1 MQLIIGDKSY
11 SSWSMRPWVLMRHFG
26 IPFDETLI
34 ELRTPETSA
43 RIRAVSPSGKV
54 PCLIDDDGLA
64 IWDSLAIAETL
75 AERHPAL
82 AMWPAEPA
90 ARARSRS
97 VSAEM
102 HAGFVALRAE
112 MPLDIRATLPG
123 REASPAALADVARID
138 ALWRDC
144 LAASGGPF
152 LFGAFGIADAM
163 YAPVVMRFVTY
174 APPLS
179 EVAAAYVARML
190 AVPAVAAWADE
201 ARHETRVF
209 DH

>member
-43 RIRAVSPSGKV
+43 RIRTVSPSGKV

-90 ARARSRS
+90 ARARARS

>member
-1 MQLIIGDKSY
+1 MQLIIGDKNY

-26 IPFDETLI
+26 IAFDETLI
-34 ELRTPETSA
+34 ELRTPATDA
-43 RIRAVSPSGKV
+43 QIRAVSPSGKV
-54 PCLIDDDGLA
+54 PCLIDDAGHA

-75 AERHPAL
+75 AERHPAQAL
-82 AMWPAEPA
+82 WPADPA
-90 ARARSRS
+90 ARARARC

-102 HAGFVALRAE
+102 HSGFMAMRSE

-123 REASPAALADVARID
+123 RKLSPAALADVARVD

-152 LFGAFGIADAM
+152 LFGAFTIADAM
-163 YAPVVMRFVTY
+163 YAPVVLRFVTY

-179 EVAAAYVARML
+179 EIAAGYVERML
-190 AVPAVAAWADE
+190 ADPAVAAWADD
-201 ARHETRVF
+201 ARRETRVF
-209 DH
+209 D